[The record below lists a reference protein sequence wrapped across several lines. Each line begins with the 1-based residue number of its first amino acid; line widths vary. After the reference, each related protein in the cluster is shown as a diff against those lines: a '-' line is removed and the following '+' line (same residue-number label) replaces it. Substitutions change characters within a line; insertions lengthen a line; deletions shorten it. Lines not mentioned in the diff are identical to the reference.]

1 MEGEVQRLRKEL
13 ETKIQT
19 QTQTQPQAQKPNEN
33 VSLLEAEVAK
43 LRNEL

>member
-13 ETKIQT
+13 ETKT
-19 QTQTQPQAQKPNEN
+19 QTQTQKPNEN